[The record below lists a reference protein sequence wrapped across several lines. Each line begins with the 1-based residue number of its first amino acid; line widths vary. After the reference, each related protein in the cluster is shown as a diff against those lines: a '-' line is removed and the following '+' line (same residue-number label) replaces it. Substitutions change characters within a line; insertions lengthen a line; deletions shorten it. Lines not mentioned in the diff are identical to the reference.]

1 MGCGALEVGIP
12 LMLAGTGAQIGA
24 NVMEGNAMNSKVSA
38 ELARQSAFQKRGT
51 GVFQQSL
58 GQSTPQAAQQQI
70 GQGQQQYTQA
80 MQGAKLPMLSQPGTL
95 PNDTSRIIDTATQ
108 ARNNMSNMANAN
120 LQGYGNYGLQQ
131 HLKDLQAG
139 SQLGV
144 IGNEAQ
150 QSAGVLPT
158 ELAQARQ
165 SQAGL
170 SSIGQLLSTVGSLAG
185 MYGLMSPAAAAPTA
199 AAQTGGS
206 LGLDATWFPTAA
218 DQATVPFSFANAGQA
233 ALNPMNFGAG
243 FSPFASGSDL
253 LSNLGYGAPLSL
265 PYQPY

>member
-1 MGCGALEVGIP
+1 
-12 LMLAGTGAQIGA
+12 MLAGTGAQMGA
-24 NVMEGNAMNSKVSA
+24 NVMEGNAMNSKASA

-80 MQGAKLPMLSQPGTL
+80 MQGAKLPMLSQPGAL
-95 PNDTSRIIDTATQ
+95 PNDTSRIIDTSTQ

-199 AAQTGGS
+199 AQFGS
-206 LGLDATWFPTAA
+206 LG
-218 DQATVPFSFANAGQA
+218 
-233 ALNPMNFGAG
+233 AG
-243 FSPFASGSDL
+243 FGPVSAGYGAQLAGSGAL
-253 LSNLGYGAPLSL
+253 LPYQSAQTLTNLGFGAPLSL
-265 PYQPY
+265 PYF